1 MSQPDSHPIPSTSEH
16 PTLAIATRLH
26 LGHASQPPPS
36 QQLAET
42 LSNFA
47 KLASSVNADI
57 AVVAVDA
64 EDKLEGYSLVAE
76 VEGICQ
82 RINEQINDSNQ
93 DTKQQPCQ
101 DTLQQHSCRI
111 HVLPVQPW
119 GKFIP
124 ALNSIVAYSARQEAQ
139 CLLFASAEV
148 GIQGCVM
155 EQMWSK
161 MNLEDTLVVGECLF
175 NCSCVFL
182 LHLDVKI
189 LKTLTINRLG
199 QNQHIELRDSGA
211 ALQGHHHQTPTAS
224 SNEMEVELTGRT
236 CPWNTFALWNL
247 PKLSLTGFLQV
258 SEGLHSTTGEASAG
272 IEEACTIATLQRIL
286 PQDTVKAKLVKLL
299 PPAMVEWGQDFK
311 NDEAR
316 REWHERKMQSK
327 EVRAKRQLDLMGL
340 SGVVIHC

>member
-1 MSQPDSHPIPSTSEH
+1 MSQADSDPMPSTSEH

-42 LSNFA
+42 LSNFS

-64 EDKLEGYSLVAE
+64 EDKIEGYSLVAE
-76 VEGICQ
+76 VERICQ
-82 RINEQINDSNQ
+82 RVNEQINDGHQGTNNR
-93 DTKQQPCQ
+93 QQQ
-101 DTLQQHSCRI
+101 SCRI

-124 ALNSIVAYSARQEAQ
+124 ALNAIVAYTARQDAQ

-148 GIQGCVM
+148 GIQGGVM
-155 EQMWSK
+155 ERMWSK
-161 MNLEDTLVVGECLF
+161 LNLEDTLVVG
-175 NCSCVFL
+175 
-182 LHLDVKI
+182 
-189 LKTLTINRLG
+189 
-199 QNQHIELRDSGA
+199 A
-211 ALQGHHHQTPTAS
+211 ALQGHHHHTPTPP

-258 SEGLHSTTGEASAG
+258 SEGLHDTTGEASAG

-286 PQDTVKAKLVKLL
+286 QQDTVKAKLVKIH
-299 PPAMVEWGQDFK
+299 PPAEVEWGQDFK

>member
-1 MSQPDSHPIPSTSEH
+1 MTNLTLAFLTIIISYTYAIKVSHHVHDLSLSRPPSKIMSQPDSHPMPSTSEH

-64 EDKLEGYSLVAE
+64 EDKIEGYSLVAE

-93 DTKQQPCQ
+93 GSKQQPCQ
-101 DTLQQHSCRI
+101 DNQQQHSCRI

-119 GKFIP
+119 DKFIP
-124 ALNSIVAYSARQEAQ
+124 ALNAIVAYSARQEAQ

-175 NCSCVFL
+175 NV
-182 LHLDVKI
+182 
-189 LKTLTINRLG
+189 
-199 QNQHIELRDSGA
+199 
-211 ALQGHHHQTPTAS
+211 
-224 SNEMEVELTGRT
+224 
-236 CPWNTFALWNL
+236 
-247 PKLSLTGFLQV
+247 
-258 SEGLHSTTGEASAG
+258 
-272 IEEACTIATLQRIL
+272 
-286 PQDTVKAKLVKLL
+286 
-299 PPAMVEWGQDFK
+299 
-311 NDEAR
+311 
-316 REWHERKMQSK
+316 
-327 EVRAKRQLDLMGL
+327 
-340 SGVVIHC
+340 